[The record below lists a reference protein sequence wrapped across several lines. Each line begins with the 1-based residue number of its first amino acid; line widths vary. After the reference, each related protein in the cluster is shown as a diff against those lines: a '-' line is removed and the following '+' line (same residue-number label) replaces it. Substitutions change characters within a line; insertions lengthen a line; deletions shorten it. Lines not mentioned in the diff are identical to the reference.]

1 MTQTNTRKLTTKA
14 PAAMKTSARS
24 VRFSHFP
31 LLGCLTQRNAK
42 RHAHGRNSAEIRR
55 FFRFSSPKSASR
67 FQGGIL
73 GRPSGGLPVCL
84 GGSGR
89 HVPKT
94 LELGTTGH
102 QFNSPRKVRES
113 VFANRIRKPVF
124 RLNCVIGFSEHIVW
138 PEAQGFM
145 LNRPEAPV
153 SFYVPLRKTTRDA
166 ATPFPVPFY
175 K

>member
-1 MTQTNTRKLTTKA
+1 MAPERFWLILCSRVMPAEVAVVAFPGHCVVDYRPLT
-14 PAAMKTSARS
+14 
-24 VRFSHFP
+24 
-31 LLGCLTQRNAK
+31 GCLTQRNVK

-67 FQGGIL
+67 FQGEIL

-153 SFYVPLRKTTRDA
+153 SFYVPLRKTT
-166 ATPFPVPFY
+166 P
-175 K
+175 